1 MTTININN
9 FLKWTSIAISI
20 DNPNL
25 NKSSCMKIALKELQ
39 KEKIMRNYIRVYSM
53 KLQKENSI
61 ISKKDSIIQALTEW
75 KKM

>member
-1 MTTININN
+1 
-9 FLKWTSIAISI
+9 
-20 DNPNL
+20 
-25 NKSSCMKIALKELQ
+25 MKIALKELQ
-39 KEKIMRNYIRVYSM
+39 KEKMMRNYIRVYSM